1 MKFRGGRILVA
12 GTPDGVSLVA
22 GILGEEL
29 ELLAAHSVDE
39 ALRQLKQAEPLHAV
53 VCNLRFDDSRMF
65 DFLDACAGALSPPP
79 PIVYLHASPPPLSA
93 PARRA
98 MEAALTALGVQAML
112 DFPALS
118 ASLGQ
123 EAACEVLRRTILGA
137 DRRAI

>member
-1 MKFRGGRILVA
+1 MELHAGRVLVA
-12 GTPDGVSLVA
+12 GTPEGVSLVA
-22 GILGEEL
+22 QILGEEL
-29 ELLAAHSVDE
+29 HIVAAHSVDE
-39 ALRQLKQAEPLHAV
+39 ALDRLTGEPLHCV

-79 PIVYLHASPPPLSA
+79 PIIYLHASPPPLSA

-118 ASLGQ
+118 AHLGRD
-123 EAACEVLRRTILGA
+123 AACEVLRRTILGA
-137 DRRAI
+137 S